1 LAPSIAWDPP
11 SEEVVGLAAR
21 DRPSLFWPGVLTGI
35 GLAGTLDE
43 VVLHQ
48 LLGWHHFYD
57 RSTPTAGL
65 VSDGLFH
72 LFSTAIL
79 VIGVIQLVERR
90 RASPDP
96 PRLALAGILLGA
108 GGFNLY
114 DGTIQHKLLGLHQ
127 VRAGAPD
134 NLPYD
139 VAFLGIAAILALAGA
154 LLLRQV
160 RQPTS

>member
-21 DRPSLFWPGVLTGI
+21 DRPSLFWPGVLIGI

-72 LFSTAIL
+72 LFSTGIL

-139 VAFLGIAAILALAGA
+139 LAFLGVAAALALAGA

-160 RQPTS
+160 RQPAP

>member
-1 LAPSIAWDPP
+1 VAWDPP
-11 SEEVVGLAAR
+11 GKEVVKLPSA
-21 DRPSLFWPGVLTGI
+21 RPSRQSLLWPGVLVGI

-72 LFSTAIL
+72 LFSTAVL

-90 RASPDP
+90 RTSPDP

-108 GGFNLY
+108 GAFNLY

-127 VRAGAPD
+127 VRAGAPN

-139 VAFLGIAAILALAGA
+139 LAFLAIAALVALAGA

-160 RQPTS
+160 RQPTR

>member
-1 LAPSIAWDPP
+1 
-11 SEEVVGLAAR
+11 LAAPR
-21 DRPSLFWPGVLTGI
+21 AGRPSLLWPGILTGI

-48 LLGWHHFYD
+48 LLAWHHFYD
-57 RSTPTAGL
+57 RSTPTVGL

-72 LFSTAIL
+72 VFSTAVL
-79 VIGVIQLVERR
+79 VIGIIELVERR
-90 RASPDP
+90 RTTTDP

-108 GGFNLY
+108 GAFNLY
-114 DGTIQHKLLGLHQ
+114 DGTIQHKLLRLHQ
-127 VRAGAPD
+127 VREAAPN

-139 VAFLGIAAILALAGA
+139 LAFLAIAAVVTLTGA

-160 RQPTS
+160 RQPTA

>member
-1 LAPSIAWDPP
+1 MAWDPP
-11 SEEVVGLAAR
+11 GKEVVKLRPA
-21 DRPSLFWPGVLTGI
+21 RPSRQSLLWPGVLVGI

-43 VVLHQ
+43 VILHQ

-72 LFSTAIL
+72 LFSTAVL
-79 VIGVIQLVERR
+79 VIGIIQLVERR
-90 RASPDP
+90 RTSPDP

-108 GGFNLY
+108 GAFNLY

-127 VRAGAPD
+127 VRAGAPN

-139 VAFLGIAAILALAGA
+139 LAFLAIAAIVALAGA

-160 RQPTS
+160 RQPTR

>member
-1 LAPSIAWDPP
+1 MAWDPP
-11 SEEVVGLAAR
+11 SEEVVGVPSR
-21 DRPSLFWPGVLTGI
+21 DGPSLFWPGVLIGI

-48 LLGWHHFYD
+48 LLAWHHFYD

-72 LFSTAIL
+72 LFSTAVL

-96 PRLALAGILLGA
+96 PRLALAGILIGA

-127 VRAGAPD
+127 VRAGAPN

-139 VAFLGIAAILALAGA
+139 LAFLAIAATLVLAGA

-160 RQPTS
+160 RQPAS

>member
-1 LAPSIAWDPP
+1 
-11 SEEVVGLAAR
+11 VVGTTAR
-21 DRPSLFWPGVLTGI
+21 DRPSLLWPAILVGV

-72 LFSTAIL
+72 LFSTVVL
-79 VIGVIQLVERR
+79 VIGLIQLVERR
-90 RASPDP
+90 RTTQDR
-96 PRLALAGILLGA
+96 PRVALAGILGA
-108 GGFNLY
+108 GAFNLY

-127 VRAGAPD
+127 VREGVPS

-139 VAFLGIAAILALAGA
+139 LGFLAIAAIVALAGA
-154 LLLRQV
+154 LLLRLT
-160 RQPTS
+160 RQPTP

>member
-1 LAPSIAWDPP
+1 MA
-11 SEEVVGLAAR
+11 ETRGQGL
-21 DRPSLFWPGVLTGI
+21 LWPGVLTGI

-72 LFSTAIL
+72 LFSTTLL

-90 RASPDP
+90 RTSPDP
-96 PRLALAGILLGA
+96 PRLALAGVLLGA

-114 DGTIQHKLLGLHQ
+114 DGTIQHKLLALHQ
-127 VRAGAPD
+127 VRANAPN

-139 VAFLGIAAILALAGA
+139 LAFLAIAAVVFAGGVI
-154 LLLRQV
+154 LLRRT